1 MTGAF
6 DPEQQRGILDRHSDL
21 AHARELAE
29 QPLNPGFWH
38 FKLGDV
44 AVAHIVGLADDPRV
58 VELLALT
65 RRVLAA
71 AFATDAAIAT
81 LTASLGPYAV
91 SQGLRTLALAEWI
104 ATSEPQVLWFER
116 ALTARAR
123 HFAVTTARKK
133 PSLQYDV
140 FPVVELACAAR
151 KFAQAQAFLTRIL
164 PDKKFEPTRARTVA
178 ELTLALAL
186 GAPDLV
192 GLAGR
197 FLRANLSTELERGG
211 HEDAAMCVHLA
222 SVAGLPGTARG
233 LLAGATHYVS
243 YLAPAPA
250 RAPAKRAA
258 RAAPVHA
265 PPPAPTHPRMP
276 RVIASSEG
284 YGQALAQAHG
294 QSTAPREPLWKQTA
308 DGWAVRARAFVLAAD
323 LAVLEA
329 RAPDLIELASRHMP
343 LSARQMPRLRRA
355 TLDGEGLS
363 ALARADE
370 AVALEV
376 AFAPEVDNWW
386 EGRRVQSPPRL
397 ARKAWADALA
407 VHALTGLRAVSFDA
421 RETDKDRL
429 ARGSRPYEPAPAW
442 FWASR
447 LAAQL
452 EAVEVLAS
460 PHDLAVWLPV
470 LDALPRLREV
480 ILHFRLDRALAHL
493 WFERRDGRLRGLLQ
507 SCQAPTSAPWGEL
520 LEVALTGPFTDR
532 LGEIDVAVEAT
543 VADEA
548 AIRDVVGRHAAV
560 GEVRLGATLRE
571 L

>member
-1 MTGAF
+1 MAGAF
-6 DPEQQRGILDRHSDL
+6 DPEQQRGFFARHNSL
-21 AHARELAE
+21 AQARELAG

-38 FKLGDV
+38 HALGDV
-44 AVAHIVGLADDPRV
+44 AVAHMVGLADDPRAA
-58 VELLALT
+58 ELLALT

-71 AFATDAAIAT
+71 AFATEAAITT
-81 LTASLGPYAV
+81 LTASLGPYPV

-104 ATSEPQVLWFER
+104 ASGEPQVLWFER

-123 HFAVTTARKK
+123 HFAATTARKK

-140 FPVVELACAAR
+140 FPVIELACAAR
-151 KFAQAQAFLTRIL
+151 KFEQARAFLTRIL
-164 PDKKFEPTRARTVA
+164 PDKNFDPTRARTVA
-178 ELTLALAL
+178 ELTLALADA
-186 GAPDLV
+186 APDPV
-192 GLAGR
+192 GLAER

-211 HEDAAMCVHLA
+211 NEDAAMCVHLA
-222 SVAGLPGTARG
+222 SVAGLPGTARA
-233 LLAGATHYVS
+233 LLADATKYVR

-250 RAPAKRAA
+250 RVPVKRAA
-258 RAAPVHA
+258 RAAPMHA

-276 RVIASSEG
+276 RIIASSEG
-284 YGQALAQAHG
+284 YPQALAQAHG
-294 QSTAPREPLWKQTA
+294 QRTAPRDPLWKQTTN
-308 DGWAVRARAFVLAAD
+308 GWAVRARSFVRPADRALLA
-323 LAVLEA
+323 A
-329 RAPDLIELASRHMP
+329 RAPDLIELACQHLP
-343 LSARQMPRLRRA
+343 VPAKQLPRLSRA

-370 AVALEV
+370 PVALEV
-376 AFAPEVDNWW
+376 AFAHEVDNWW
-386 EGRRVQSPPRL
+386 EGRRVQTPPRL

-407 VHALTGLRAVSFDA
+407 VHALTRLRALSFDA
-421 RETDKDRL
+421 TETDKDRL

-470 LDALPRLREV
+470 LDALPRMREV
-480 ILHFRLDRALAHL
+480 ILHFRLPGVIAHL
-493 WFERRDGRLRGLLQ
+493 WFERRDDRLRGLLQ
-507 SCQAPTSAPWGEL
+507 SFKTPTSTDWDEL
-520 LEVALTGPFTDR
+520 LAVALTRPFSDR
-532 LGEIDVAVEAT
+532 LGELDVAVETA

-548 AIRDVVGRHAAV
+548 AIRGVVGRHAAV
-560 GEVRLGATLRE
+560 GAVRLGATLRE

>member
-1 MTGAF
+1 MPRAF
-6 DPEQQRGILDRHSDL
+6 DPGQRRDAFARYDGL
-21 AHARELAE
+21 AHARELAG
-29 QPLNPGFWH
+29 QPLDPGFWS
-38 FKLGDV
+38 FMLGDV
-44 AVAHIVGLADDPRV
+44 ALAHIIGLGDDPRA
-58 VELLALT
+58 VELLAMV

-71 AFATDAAIAT
+71 AFSSDVAITT
-81 LTASLGPYAV
+81 LTASLGPFHV

-116 ALTARAR
+116 ALTAQAR
-123 HFAVTTARKK
+123 CFAVTTARKK
-133 PSLQYDV
+133 PSLQFNV
-140 FPVVELACAAR
+140 FPVIELACAAR
-151 KFAQAQAFLTRIL
+151 KFEQARAFLTRIL
-164 PDKKFEPTRARTVA
+164 PDKKFEPTRACTVA
-178 ELTLALAL
+178 ELTLALAD
-186 GAPDLV
+186 GAPDPV
-192 GLAGR
+192 GLAER
-197 FLRANLSTELERGG
+197 FLRANLSTALEGG
-211 HEDAAMCVHLA
+211 CYEHAAMCLHLA
-222 SVAGLPGTARG
+222 SVAGLPGTARA
-233 LLAGATHYVS
+233 LLAGATKYVN

-258 RAAPVHA
+258 RAAPKHA
-265 PPPAPTHPRMP
+265 PPPAPTHPRTP

-284 YGQALAQAHG
+284 YAQALAQALG

-308 DGWAVRARAFVLAAD
+308 DGWAVRAGGFELPAD
-323 LAVLEA
+323 RAVLEA
-329 RAPDLIELASRHMP
+329 RAPDLIELASGHMP
-343 LSARQMPRLRRA
+343 LSAKQLPRLLRA
-355 TLDGEGLS
+355 TLDGAGLS
-363 ALARADE
+363 ALARTDE
-370 AVALEV
+370 PVALEV
-376 AFAPEVDNWW
+376 AFAHEVDNWW

-407 VHALTGLRAVSFDA
+407 VHALTRLRALSFDA
-421 RETDKDRL
+421 TETDKDRL

-480 ILHFRLDRALAHL
+480 ILHFHLEGAIAHL

-507 SCQAPTSAPWGEL
+507 SFKAPTSAPWDTL
-520 LEVALTGPFTDR
+520 LEVALTRPFTER
-532 LGEIDVAVEAT
+532 LDEINVAVEAT

-548 AIRDVVGRHAAV
+548 AIRGVVGRHAAV

>member
-6 DPEQQRGILDRHSDL
+6 DPEQQRGNFDRHCSV

-29 QPLNPGFWH
+29 QPLNPGSWGSA
-38 FKLGDV
+38 LNDV
-44 AVAHIVGLADDPRV
+44 VVAHIVGLEDDPRA

-71 AFATDAAIAT
+71 AFASDAAIAT
-81 LTASLGPYAV
+81 LTTSLGPYRVA
-91 SQGLRTLALAEWI
+91 QGLRTLALAEWI

-116 ALTARAR
+116 ALTAQAR
-123 HFAVTTARKK
+123 YFAVTTARKK
-133 PSLQYDV
+133 PSLQYHV

-186 GAPDLV
+186 GTPDPV
-192 GLAGR
+192 GLAER
-197 FLRANLSTELERGG
+197 YLRANLAAELERGG
-211 HEDAAMCVHLA
+211 YEDAAMCVHLA
-222 SVAGLPGTARG
+222 SVAGLPGTARA
-233 LLAGATHYVS
+233 LLAGATKYVS
-243 YLAPAPA
+243 YLAPAAA

-276 RVIASSEG
+276 RIIASSEG
-284 YGQALAQAHG
+284 FAQALAQAHG
-294 QSTAPREPLWKQTA
+294 QSNARRGPLWKQTA
-308 DGWAVRARAFVLAAD
+308 DGWAVRGELFILPEDRAY
-323 LAVLEA
+323 LEA
-329 RAPDLIELASRHMP
+329 RAPDLIELACRYLP
-343 LSARQMPRLRRA
+343 LPAKQLPRLRRA
-355 TLDGEGLS
+355 TLDHAGLS

-370 AVALEV
+370 PVALEV
-376 AFAPEVDNWW
+376 AFAREVDNWW
-386 EGRRVQSPPRL
+386 EGRRVLSPPRL
-397 ARKAWADALA
+397 ARKALADVLA
-407 VHALTGLRAVSFDA
+407 VHALTRLRALSFDA
-421 RETDKDRL
+421 RETDKNRL
-429 ARGSRPYEPAPAW
+429 ARGSRPFEPAPAW

-460 PHDLAVWLPV
+460 PHDFAVWLPV

-480 ILHFRLDRALAHL
+480 VLHFHLQGAIAHL

-507 SCQAPTSAPWGEL
+507 SCRSPASAAWDEL
-520 LEVALTGPFTDR
+520 LEVALTGPFIDR
-532 LGEIDVAVEAT
+532 LDAIDVAVEGS

-548 AIRDVVGRHAAV
+548 AIRGVIGRHAAV